1 MTDAHG
7 AEVIEAHVHVRDPRR
22 LRYDWLAGSAL
33 DRPRLPGDID
43 DAGGAVTRWVFVE
56 ADAAPESAFEEA
68 RRAEEPAWPGPAATV
83 VAADLEAPDAGE
95 RIERVA
101 GLPLVRGI
109 RHLLQDL
116 PGERLAAPALRRGL
130 AAVAR
135 AGPVL
140 DACVRRTRLDGL
152 DRPLGD
158 VHEGVTVLDRLGKP
172 PVDEGLGSDAGRARP
187 TGLRRLARHERLVV
201 KLSGLPAEARDA
213 ATLRG
218 HGPDLPRAALD
229 LSGQERCLPG
239 SDRPVSTGTGGTT
252 TTAAWIALVPEV
264 VGPTARPRGAAGTA
278 REVHRITD

>member
-1 MTDAHG
+1 MRAPSARPGRGDRRARG
-7 AEVIEAHVHVRDPRR
+7 RGDRRACARRDPRR
-22 LRYDWLAGSAL
+22 LRCDWLAGSAL

-83 VAADLEAPDAGE
+83 VTADLEAPDAGE

-101 GLPLVRGI
+101 GPPLVRGI

-135 AGPVL
+135 AGLVL
-140 DACVRRTRLDGL
+140 DACVRRTRLDSL

-158 VHEGVTVLDRLGKP
+158 VHESVTVLDRLDKP
-172 PVDEGLGSDAGRARP
+172 PVDEGLGSDAGRGPAGGP
-187 TGLRRLARHERLVV
+187 AA
-201 KLSGLPAEARDA
+201 SGP
-213 ATLRG
+213 
-218 HGPDLPRAALD
+218 
-229 LSGQERCLPG
+229 S
-239 SDRPVSTGTGGTT
+239 
-252 TTAAWIALVPEV
+252 
-264 VGPTARPRGAAGTA
+264 
-278 REVHRITD
+278 

>member
-7 AEVIEAHVHVRDPRR
+7 AEVIDAHVHVRDPRR
-22 LRYDWLAGSAL
+22 LRYGWLAGSAL

-43 DAGGAVTRWVFVE
+43 DAGGEVARWVFAE

-130 AAVAR
+130 APLSR
-135 AGPVL
+135 AGLVL
-140 DACVRRTRLDGL
+140 DACVRRPRLDGL
-152 DRPLGD
+152 DRPGRCPRGR
-158 VHEGVTVLDRLGKP
+158 HGPRPSRQAAGGRGS
-172 PVDEGLGSDAGRARP
+172 GLGRRAGPAGGP
-187 TGLRRLARHERLVV
+187 AA
-201 KLSGLPAEARDA
+201 SGP
-213 ATLRG
+213 
-218 HGPDLPRAALD
+218 
-229 LSGQERCLPG
+229 S
-239 SDRPVSTGTGGTT
+239 
-252 TTAAWIALVPEV
+252 
-264 VGPTARPRGAAGTA
+264 
-278 REVHRITD
+278 